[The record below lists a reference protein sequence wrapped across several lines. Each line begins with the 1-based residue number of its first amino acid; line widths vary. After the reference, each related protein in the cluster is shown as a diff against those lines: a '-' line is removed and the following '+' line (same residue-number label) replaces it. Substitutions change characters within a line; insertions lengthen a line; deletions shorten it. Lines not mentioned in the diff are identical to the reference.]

1 MFSNKNRSDK
11 YNSNNYDKKL
21 KQHIIFCEINKDRLN
36 QMINYIFID
45 FCKLS
50 VYGYDSHIDEYWGKK
65 MFANRSLLHF
75 NFSINYHN
83 DKSSVILISPI
94 SGDIIDINELVAKV
108 KESFEFYS
116 SPKFIKSLF

>member
-1 MFSNKNRSDK
+1 MLSNMNK
-11 YNSNNYDKKL
+11 SNKL
-21 KQHIIFCEINKDRLN
+21 KQHIIFCEINKDKLS

-65 MFANRSLLHF
+65 FFTTREYLHF

-83 DKSSVILISPI
+83 EKSSVILISPI
-94 SGDIIDINELVAKV
+94 SGDLIDINELVANV
-108 KESFEFYS
+108 KESFELYS
-116 SPKFIKSLF
+116 SSKFIKSCFRNGGL